1 MLAKLCSEVFHTF
14 ASITSPC
21 MKHLQMLPVGSEV
34 YCNYQAAPGKLT
46 KCIVSYD
53 SAHMVDPKKRLKCMC
68 RLSGLEEKIHICT
81 VLGRLFFE
89 QKYSSSHGVLY
100 CCLGKK
106 EPSSHTFLCSPG
118 I

>member
-1 MLAKLCSEVFHTF
+1 MLAKLLCSEVFHTF

-34 YCNYQAAPGKLT
+34 HCNYQASPGKLA

-81 VLGRLFFE
+81 VLGWLFFE
-89 QKYSSSHGVLY
+89 QKYSSSHSS
-100 CCLGKK
+100 LGKK